1 MFGNSDLAYLPAP
14 RQDVH
19 SEISPVGILL
29 AGPHTLPSVSK
40 EHGSCPLEVTVYDF
54 SSLFKAQR
62 VVPVGKREE
71 QKRSASDTSV
81 HTSVFGTPSPPLVII

>member
-1 MFGNSDLAYLPAP
+1 VFGNSDLAYLPAP

-62 VVPVGKREE
+62 VVPVGKGKSRNV
-71 QKRSASDTSV
+71 QLLIHLCTHLCSALP
-81 HTSVFGTPSPPLVII
+81 HHL